1 METPIAPPKL
11 SASAEVRSIAVCKST
26 VCPRILFE
34 VRTIQSLGTRRFN
47 SPVTEVSA
55 PSLGY
60 HSGVSTPAK
69 APRQLTSFGSL
80 DPALKRDS
88 RLKFESRITFL
99 ALAAGCPAVLLCA
112 FLLWFD
118 NYSTRVQWTADLLLT
133 LLWLGIAFNLKARI
147 VRPLQTLSNIL
158 AAIRE
163 GDYSI
168 RGRRATSGDALGE
181 VMLEVNDLGQ
191 TLRDQRLGALE
202 ATALLR
208 TVMGEIDVAVFSF
221 DGQQRLRLVNR
232 AGEKLLAQPA
242 MRLLGRT
249 SAELGLAICLD
260 PPEDSPHTMQM
271 VFPGGVGRW
280 DIRRS
285 TFREGGAQHRLL
297 VLTDLSQTLREE
309 ERTAW
314 QRLLR
319 VLGHE
324 LNNSLAPIKSVA
336 GSLADLLDREP
347 RPADWDEDMQ
357 HGLEVISSRAES
369 LARFVESY
377 SRLARLPQPRFEPIN
392 IGALLRRVA
401 SLETRSPV
409 TVVAGPELTVQ
420 GDSVQLEQLLIN
432 LVRNAVDASME
443 SYSDNSN
450 VVEVS
455 WTQNNGKVE
464 VWVRD
469 QGLGLANTANLFV
482 PFFTTKV
489 DGSGIG
495 LVLSRQIAEAH
506 GGTLTL
512 ENRPNMRGCE
522 ALLRLPL

>member
-1 METPIAPPKL
+1 M
-11 SASAEVRSIAVCKST
+11 S
-26 VCPRILFE
+26 
-34 VRTIQSLGTRRFN
+34 
-47 SPVTEVSA
+47 
-55 PSLGY
+55 Y
-60 HSGVSTPAK
+60 HSRVNTPAK
-69 APRQLTSFGSL
+69 PPKNVSTFSSL
-80 DPALKRDS
+80 DPALKRGG
-88 RLKFESRITFL
+88 RLKFERRITLL
-99 ALAAGCPAVLLCA
+99 AIAAGFPAVILCA
-112 FLLWFD
+112 LLLWLD
-118 NYSTRVQWTADLLLT
+118 GYSARVQWTIDLFLLLV
-133 LLWLGIAFNLKARI
+133 WLGVAFNLKQRI

-168 RGRRATSGDALGE
+168 RGRRAASGDALGE

-191 TLRDQRLGALE
+191 TLREQRLGALE

-208 TVMGEIDVAVFSF
+208 TVMGEIDVAVFAF
-221 DGQQRLRLVNR
+221 DGKQRLRLVNR

-242 MRLLGRT
+242 TRLLGRT
-249 SAELGLAICLD
+249 SSELGLAACFNR
-260 PPEDSPHTMQM
+260 EEAEGPHTMQM
-271 VFPGGVGRW
+271 IFPGGVGRW

-285 TFREGGAQHRLL
+285 TFREGGTQHQLL

-336 GSLADLLDREP
+336 GSLADLLDLQP
-347 RPADWDEDMQ
+347 RPADWDDDMQ
-357 HGLEVISSRAES
+357 RGLEVISSRADS

-377 SRLARLPQPRFEPIN
+377 SKLARLPQPRFEPLN
-392 IGALLRRVA
+392 IGALVRRVA
-401 SLETRSPV
+401 SLETRLPV
-409 TVVAGPELTVQ
+409 NVGAGPELTVQ
-420 GDSVQLEQLLIN
+420 GDNVQLEQLLIN

-443 SYSDNSN
+443 TNGA
-450 VVEVS
+450 VEVG
-455 WTQNNGKVE
+455 WTQNNGQVE
-464 VWVRD
+464 VWISD
-469 QGLGLANTANLFV
+469 EGPGLANTANLFV

-489 DGSGIG
+489 KGSGIG

-512 ENRPNMRGCE
+512 ANRQGLRGCE

>member
-1 METPIAPPKL
+1 M
-11 SASAEVRSIAVCKST
+11 
-26 VCPRILFE
+26 
-34 VRTIQSLGTRRFN
+34 
-47 SPVTEVSA
+47 
-55 PSLGY
+55 
-60 HSGVSTPAK
+60 STPARLPK
-69 APRQLTSFGSL
+69 HSTTFASL
-80 DPALKRDS
+80 DPAFKRGD
-88 RLKFESRITFL
+88 RLRFERRITLL
-99 ALAAGCPAVLLCA
+99 ALAAGFPAVILCA
-112 FLLWFD
+112 FLLWYD
-118 NYSTRVQWTADLLLT
+118 SYSTRLQWTVDLLLA

-168 RGRRATSGDALGE
+168 RGRRAASGDALGE

-208 TVMGEIDVAVFSF
+208 AVMGEIDVAVFAF
-221 DGQQRLRLVNR
+221 DGNQRLRLVNR

-249 SAELGLAICLD
+249 SVELGLAACLNR
-260 PPEDSPHTMQM
+260 PEGGAHTMQM

-285 TFREGGAQHRLL
+285 TFREGGAQHQLL

-336 GSLADLLDREP
+336 GSLADLLDRQP
-347 RPADWDEDMQ
+347 RPADWDDDMQ
-357 HGLEVISSRAES
+357 RGLEVISSRADS

-377 SRLARLPQPRFEPIN
+377 SKLARLPQPRFEPVN
-392 IGALLRRVA
+392 IGDVLVRVA
-401 SLETRSPV
+401 SLETRLPV
-409 TVVAGPELTVQ
+409 KIVTGPPLIIS

-443 SYSDNSN
+443 TSSASCGA
-450 VVEVS
+450 VEVS
-455 WTQNNGKVE
+455 WAQNNGQIE
-464 VWVRD
+464 VWIKD
-469 QGLGLANTANLFV
+469 EGPGLANTANLFV

-512 ENRPNMRGCE
+512 ENRAGLRGCE
-522 ALLRLPL
+522 AVLRLPL

>member
-1 METPIAPPKL
+1 LAQSVKGLATAL
-11 SASAEVRSIAVCKST
+11 S
-26 VCPRILFE
+26 
-34 VRTIQSLGTRRFN
+34 
-47 SPVTEVSA
+47 
-55 PSLGY
+55 Y

-69 APRQLTSFGSL
+69 LPKPVSTFTNL
-80 DPALKRDS
+80 DPSLR
-88 RLKFESRITFL
+88 RGGRVKFESRITFL
-99 ALAAGCPAVLLCA
+99 ALAAGFPAVVLCA
-112 FLLWFD
+112 FLLWYD
-118 NYSTRVQWTADLLLT
+118 NYSPRLQWTADLLLAV
-133 LLWLGIAFNLKARI
+133 LWLGIAFNLKARI

-168 RGRRATSGDALGE
+168 RGRRAASGDALGE

-191 TLRDQRLGALE
+191 TLRDQRLGAME

-208 TVMGEIDVAVFSF
+208 TVMGEIDVAVFAF
-221 DGQQRLRLVNR
+221 DGNQRLRLVNR

-249 SAELGLAICLD
+249 SDELGLAVCLNRPD
-260 PPEDSPHTMQM
+260 GGAQTMQM

-285 TFREGGAQHRLL
+285 TFREGGAQHQLL

-336 GSLADLLDREP
+336 GSLADLLGRQP
-347 RPADWDEDMQ
+347 RPADWGEDMQ
-357 HGLEVISSRAES
+357 RGLEVISSRADS

-377 SRLARLPQPRFEPIN
+377 SKLARLPQPRFEPLN
-392 IGALLRRVA
+392 IGELLLRVA
-401 SLETRSPV
+401 SLETRLPIKV
-409 TVVAGPELTVQ
+409 IGGPGLIIS

-443 SYSDNSN
+443 AAPASGGA
-450 VVEVS
+450 VEVS
-455 WTQNNGKVE
+455 WAQSNGKVE
-464 VWVRD
+464 VWIRD
-469 QGLGLANTANLFV
+469 EGPGLANTANLFV

-512 ENRPNMRGCE
+512 ENRAGLRGCE
-522 ALLRLPL
+522 AVLRLPL